1 MEGASL
7 AKPSTASSSAH
18 LPVFSSTSAPEV
30 GCSITSAA
38 TISTAG
44 RTGKRP
50 FRATFFAGADL
61 GLARFAVADFT
72 RLRGLLRLADVT
84 NCDAGFD

>member
-1 MEGASL
+1 MEGASP

-30 GCSITSAA
+30 GCSITSA

-72 RLRGLLRLADVT
+72 RLRGYCV
-84 NCDAGFD
+84 